1 MKHGAGGKWYM
12 NARNYSYELADEYHI
27 KEYLEEQWKNMET
40 LFIRKIMGFS
50 SIGLGYK
57 MQMPIIGRVIRAQA
71 EK

>member
-12 NARNYSYELADEYHI
+12 NARNYSYELADEYNL

-50 SIGLGYK
+50 SIGLGLQTVTRNLDK
-57 MQMPIIGRVIRAQA
+57 VGHL
-71 EK
+71 